1 MIDLPA
7 LTFGSDGLLPVIIV
21 DDGSGDVLTLAYANR
36 DALEKTLAT
45 QSTWLY
51 SRSRRAL
58 WNKGESSGH
67 TQHVVAIAYDCD
79 ADAVLYRVDPNGP
92 ACHTGAR
99 SCFGEPVMLDA
110 AKVSAP
116 TRFPIAME
124 RLAATIHARR
134 DASPDASYTAK
145 LLAGGVDRIGKK
157 IGEEATEVV
166 IAAKNDDVNEL
177 IWETSDLLYH
187 LLVMLESRGVSL
199 DTVGAE
205 LARRA
210 SSAG

>member
-92 ACHTGAR
+92 ACHTGAP

>member
-99 SCFGEPVMLDA
+99 SCFGEPVTLDA